1 MADTNKGEE
10 GLLGDIEAV
19 VGAMFY
25 AAYSVFLKWKGRD
38 IDMIVLYGFVGV
50 INVFMFFAGIII
62 LNYAGIEVFWLPTGI
77 EAGFLVIN
85 AIFGTFISD
94 FLWALSVMYLNP
106 TLCTVGLSLTIPFSI
121 IADIILYN
129 M

>member
-1 MADTNKGEE
+1 MADTGKGAE

-25 AAYSVFLKWKGRD
+25 AAYSVMLKAKGSD
-38 IDMIVLYGFVGV
+38 LDMIVLYGFTGV
-50 INVFMFFAGIII
+50 VNIFMFFAGIII
-62 LNYAGIEVFWLPTGI
+62 LNFVGIEVFWLPTGI
-77 EAGFLVIN
+77 EAGFLILN
-85 AIFGTFISD
+85 AVFGTFISD

-121 IADIILYN
+121 IADIILYD